1 LLQHDMWTAITRSL
15 NATGNEPQK
24 QAKKW
29 QKVLIKGFIIS
40 Y

>member
-1 LLQHDMWTAITRSL
+1 LLQDDMWTAITKSL
-15 NATGNEPQK
+15 NARNGPQK
-24 QAKKW
+24 QAKEW